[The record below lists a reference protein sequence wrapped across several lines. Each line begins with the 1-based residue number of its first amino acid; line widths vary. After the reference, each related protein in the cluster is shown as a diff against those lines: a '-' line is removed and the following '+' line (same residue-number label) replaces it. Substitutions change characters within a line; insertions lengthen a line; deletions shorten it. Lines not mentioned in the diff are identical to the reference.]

1 LKVDFFK
8 NQNRRYIMSE
18 KWKLSGIYFEACS
31 CDIVCPCT
39 FLSAP
44 TTGECTALVGW
55 HIENGNFSNTSLNGL
70 NVALALYAPGHML
83 EVKWKVA
90 VYVDETANESQKD
103 ALTKIFT
110 GQVGG
115 HPAMLASFVGEV
127 LGIKSAPIEFE
138 AIGRQ
143 RKLKIGEV
151 AELEV
156 ESVKKKGGADVSI
169 TNPPMGLAPG
179 FPIVVAKSQ
188 KFSYK
193 DHGLQWEISNKNGF
207 YSPFAYE
214 GN

>member
-1 LKVDFFK
+1 MAE
-8 NQNRRYIMSE
+8 N
-18 KWKLSGIYFEACS
+18 WKLSGIYFEACN
-31 CDIVCPCT
+31 CDVVCPCT

-44 TTGECTALVGW
+44 TTGECNVLVGW
-55 HIENGNFSNTSLNGL
+55 HIESGNFANTNLDGL
-70 NVALALYAPGHML
+70 NVALAVYSAGHML
-83 EVKWKVA
+83 ETKWKAA
-90 VYVDETANESQKD
+90 VYLDETATEEQKD

-115 HPAMLASFVGEV
+115 HMANLAPLIGEV
-127 LGIKSAPIEFE
+127 LGIKSVPIEFE
-138 AIGRQ
+138 ANGRQ

-156 ESVKKKGGADVSI
+156 EGVQDQGGADASI
-169 TNPPMGLAPG
+169 NNAPMTLAPG
-179 FPIVVAKSQ
+179 FPAVVAKSQ

>member
-1 LKVDFFK
+1 
-8 NQNRRYIMSE
+8 MSE

-31 CDIVCPCT
+31 CDIACPCT

-55 HIENGNFSNTSLNGL
+55 HIESGNFSNTNLDGL
-70 NVALALYAPGHML
+70 NVALAIYAPGHML
-83 EVKWKVA
+83 EVKWKAA
-90 VYVDETANESQKD
+90 VYLDETATASQKD
-103 ALTKIFT
+103 ALTQIFT

-115 HPAMLASFVGEV
+115 HPAMLTSFVGEV

-138 AIGRQ
+138 ANGRQ
-143 RKLKIGEV
+143 RRLKVGDV
-151 AELEV
+151 AEVEV
-156 ESVKKKGGADVSI
+156 EGVQDQGGADVSI
-169 TNPPMGLAPG
+169 NNAPLGLAPG
-179 FPIVVAKSQ
+179 FPIVVAKSN
-188 KFSYK
+188 KLSYR